1 MKIDDLLKLKDAG
14 FSSDEIANLAN
25 VLDKEET
32 DPASQPEPP
41 EIPDY
46 SAQFEELK
54 ASLISE
60 MKNMFLNAPQNTT
73 DVNTPESV
81 DDILKKALGG
91 K

>member
-14 FSSDEIANLAN
+14 FSSEEIANLAN

-32 DPASQPEPP
+32 APASQPEPQ

-46 SAQFEELK
+46 SSQFEELK
-54 ASLISE
+54 TSLISE
-60 MKNMFLNAPQNTT
+60 MKNMFLNAPQNPS
-73 DVNTPESV
+73 DVSTPESV

-91 K
+91 